1 MFSSNTT
8 QVSDGG
14 YQISRSLRFNSA
26 DTTYLGRT
34 PSTASN
40 RRTYTWSGWV
50 KRSAIGVGDQR
61 VFEAGASSSN
71 VFWFGFGND
80 GSSDQF
86 LIQDYSGGFGI
97 QLATTPI
104 YRDPSAWYHVV
115 VAIDTTQATST
126 NRVKL
131 YINGVQVTVFS
142 TATYPSQNYD
152 TRTNQTVAHD
162 IGGSSVI
169 GGSAYFNGYITEV
182 NFIDGSQ
189 LTPSSFGETNA
200 QTGVWQ
206 PKAYSGSYGTNGFY
220 LNFSDNS
227 NTTAATLGKDY
238 SGNGNNWTPNN
249 FSVTAGAGNDSLV
262 DSPTS
267 YGTDTGVGG
276 TVRGNYSTLNPL
288 NLGASATLANGNLD
302 HASTSGVW
310 TTALSTIGMTSG
322 QWYFEATMTST
333 GEQMVGIANQAFT
346 TSTYLGANSNSWA
359 YYSTGFKYFNA
370 SASAYGTAYSNG
382 AVIGVAL
389 DLDAGTVTFYA
400 NGSSQG
406 QAFSGLTGPLFFGV
420 SGISSTTRVVN
431 FGQRPFAYT
440 APSGFKA
447 LCTQNLP
454 TPTIGATTATQAGKF
469 FNPVLYTGTG
479 ATNSITGVGFQPD
492 WVWIKARSAAYSHR
506 LADSVRGAGKELFS
520 NETVA
525 EATNSANGYVSSFNS
540 DGFSLTSGVGVNG
553 SGTTF
558 VAWNWKANGAGSTNT
573 AGTIT
578 STVSANT
585 TAGFSVVT
593 YTGNGNVGSNGTV
606 GHGLG
611 VVPSMFIIKRR
622 DSSGFWYVATKDGGT
637 TTAPTYS
644 LFTRGSSGLNDTGA
658 AFTRNANYA
667 SSGYITSSILDL
679 YWLSAAVTAGD
690 SYDINFLTGTYVAYC
705 FAEVAGYSKFGS
717 YTGNGSADGPFVFTG
732 FRPAFVLTKRTD
744 STSDWQL
751 MDSSRDT
758 YNVANKALFPNT
770 TDLET
775 TGYSKDFLSNGFKI
789 RDSGASLNASGGTF
803 IYMAF
808 ASNPFKYSLAR

>member
-1 MFSSNTT
+1 MFAASKTSTASS
-8 QVSDGG
+8 G

-26 DTTYLGRT
+26 DSTYLGRT

-169 GGSAYFNGYITEV
+169 GGSAYFNGYITEI

-276 TVRGNYSTLNPL
+276 TVRGNYATLNPVDKKNGTLSNGNL
-288 NLGASATLANGNLD
+288 NFVTEVDGSWNNSRGTIGASAGKFYWEMTA
-302 HASTSGVW
+302 
-310 TTALSTIGMTSG
+310 TTI
-322 QWYFEATMTST
+322 
-333 GEQMVGIANQAFT
+333 VG
-346 TSTYLGANSNSWA
+346 G
-359 YYSTGFKYFNA
+359 
-370 SASAYGTAYSNG
+370 
-382 AVIGVAL
+382 
-389 DLDAGTVTFYA
+389 
-400 NGSSQG
+400 SQG
-406 QAFSGLTGPLFFGV
+406 ASIASPKMPLAKLPGQDNSFGV
-420 SGISSTTRVVN
+420 SYYPNGTLYFNGTETASWGSTWATGDIIGIALDMDSGKVWFAKNNTWQASGNPASGTNPARSDLLTADTTWMPITATYSGGNVQDLN
-431 FGQRPFAYT
+431 FGARPFAYT

-469 FNPVLYTGTG
+469 FNPVLYTGNG
-479 ATNSITGVGFQPD
+479 SARSITGVGFQPD
-492 WVWIKARSAAYSHR
+492 WNWIKVRNDTSWHNLVDA
-506 LADSVRGAGKELFS
+506 VRGVTLNLAS
-520 NETVA
+520 NTTNA
-525 EATNSANGYVSSFNS
+525 EATASPTRVTSFDA
-540 DGFSLTSGVGVNG
+540 DGFSLGTSNDVNF
-553 SGTTF
+553 SGNTF
-558 VAWNWKANGAGSTNT
+558 VSWNWKANGSGSTNT
-573 AGTIT
+573 SGSIT

-585 TAGFSVVT
+585 TSGFSVVT
-593 YTGNGNVGSNGTV
+593 YTGNAAAAATV

-611 VVPSMFIIKRR
+611 VTPAMVIVKSRNLGTEGWPTWHQSLGANTYWLRLNETIATNTNNTRF
-622 DSSGFWYVATKDGGT
+622 SGFSST
-637 TTAPTYS
+637 T
-644 LFTRGSSGLNDTGA
+644 FTLG
-658 AFTRNANYA
+658 
-667 SSGYITSSILDL
+667 
-679 YWLSAAVTAGD
+679 VTANEETNGSGD
-690 SYDINFLTGTYVAYC
+690 TYVAYC

-717 YTGNGSADGPFVFTG
+717 FIGNASADGPFIYTG
-732 FRPAFVLTKRTD
+732 FRPAYIMLKRTD
-744 STSDWQL
+744 TGGYDWYVF
-751 MDSSRDT
+751 DTKRNT
-758 YNVANKALFPNT
+758 YNLTNASLYP
-770 TDLET
+770 DLSAAE
-775 TGYSKDFLSNGFKI
+775 GVSSVSVLDILSNGFKM
-789 RDSGASLNASGGTF
+789 RGSSGGTNPSSGTM
-803 IYMAF
+803 IYAAF
-808 ASNPFKYSLAR
+808 AENPFKYSLAR